1 MAPPPKAQYAAALIS
16 LFLLSTTHLSFSE
29 TDVHDLLPL
38 YNLPKGILP
47 RDVKSYTLSNKD
59 NSFTIEL
66 SSNPCYVKFKDQV
79 VYYDKIVR
87 GKLGYGKVTGVSG
100 IQAKK
105 FFIWVS
111 VTGMEVDQ
119 NNDMVEFHVGALS
132 QELPA
137 KDFQTIPSCRAKG
150 VQESFSVLDALI
162 WGKFG
167 VFCARF

>member
-1 MAPPPKAQYAAALIS
+1 MASASSTRKVQHAATAIIS
-16 LFLLSTTHLSFSE
+16 LIILLTSTQTTLSDPTSDE
-29 TDVHDLLPL
+29 VHELLTK

-47 RDVKSYTLSNKD
+47 KDIKSYALSNQD

-79 VYYDKIVR
+79 VYYAKTIK
-87 GKLGYGKVTGVSG
+87 GKLSYGKVTGVSG

-119 NNDMVEFHVGALS
+119 KNDMVEFHVGAIS
-132 QELPA
+132 QSLPA
-137 KDFQTIPSCRAKG
+137 EDFEEIPSCKAKALLRE
-150 VQESFSVLDALI
+150 ESFSLLDALI
-162 WGKFG
+162 
-167 VFCARF
+167 

>member
-1 MAPPPKAQYAAALIS
+1 MASSTPKVQHATALIS
-16 LFLLSTTHLSFSE
+16 LFILLSSTQITLSDPTS
-29 TDVHDLLPL
+29 DVHELLTK

-47 RDVKSYTLSNKD
+47 KDIKSYTLSNQD
-59 NSFTIEL
+59 NTFTIEL

-79 VYYDKIVR
+79 VYYGKTIK

-119 NNDMVEFHVGALS
+119 KNNMVEFHVGAIS
-132 QELPA
+132 QSLPA
-137 KDFQTIPSCRAKG
+137 EDFEEIPSCKAKALRE
-150 VQESFSVLDALI
+150 ESFSSLDALI
-162 WGKFG
+162 
-167 VFCARF
+167 